1 MIAYV
6 AKDLASG
13 VRIAESGSA
22 KALFGH
28 PHHPYAVGL
37 PPRGPAHRRRGD
49 ARVSAV
55 PANATAAAGNGH
67 ETLVTIE
74 DLRVHFPI
82 TSGIVFRH
90 KVGAVYAVD
99 GIDLEIRRGTTGQVR
114 R

>member
-37 PPRGPAHRRRGD
+37 LPRGPAYRRRGD
-49 ARVSAV
+49 ARVS
-55 PANATAAAGNGH
+55 
-67 ETLVTIE
+67 
-74 DLRVHFPI
+74 
-82 TSGIVFRH
+82 
-90 KVGAVYAVD
+90 AVYAVD
-99 GIDLEIRRGTTGQVR
+99 GIDLEIRRGTTGPVR